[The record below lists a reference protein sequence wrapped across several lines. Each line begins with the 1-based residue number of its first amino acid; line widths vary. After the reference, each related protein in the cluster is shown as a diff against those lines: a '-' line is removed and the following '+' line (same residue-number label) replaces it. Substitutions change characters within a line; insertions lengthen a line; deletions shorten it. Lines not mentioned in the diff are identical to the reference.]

1 MKRKIILGLFLTIFT
16 IFLINSVSAIA
27 LDSDFKGGSKSAI
40 ITNGES
46 INFNVDFGSMHPP
59 MDISVILYDSSGNPI
74 YPFLDT
80 SIPDNTYANIY
91 TISQSIY
98 QTSGTFYIEVI
109 ATDSSN
115 TDSSNTD
122 SETLTLIVNPAPT
135 PPTNNPPVITS
146 TPTTEIDEE
155 EAYSYQVTATDA
167 DADTLTYSLTQK
179 PSWISINPSTG
190 LIFGT
195 APHVSSDT
203 NHQVKVKVYDGE
215 DYDTQTYTLRIK
227 NVIQPPTNNAPVII
241 SNSVTQVNEG
251 QSYTYDV
258 DATDL
263 DGDTLTYSLI
273 QKPYWLSINSNT
285 GLITG
290 TAPHVSSD
298 TNHQVKVKVY
308 DGEDYDIQ
316 TYTLKVKNDED
327 EDEEDN
333 DYPKKHTT
341 SGTISSYHRIDHFYE
356 RMILDQYDS
365 MTIGEARIISGLS
378 ESEEKQLSWFQ
389 KIINSIINFIKR
401 LFGLN

>member
-115 TDSSNTD
+115 TN

-215 DYDTQTYTLRIK
+215 DYD
-227 NVIQPPTNNAPVII
+227 
-241 SNSVTQVNEG
+241 
-251 QSYTYDV
+251 
-258 DATDL
+258 
-263 DGDTLTYSLI
+263 
-273 QKPYWLSINSNT
+273 
-285 GLITG
+285 
-290 TAPHVSSD
+290 
-298 TNHQVKVKVY
+298 
-308 DGEDYDIQ
+308 IQ

-341 SGTISSYHRIDHFYE
+341 SGTTSSYHRIDHFYE

-365 MTIGEARIISGLS
+365 MTIEEARTISELS
-378 ESEEKQLSWFQ
+378 KSEEEQLSWFQ
-389 KIINSIINFIKR
+389 KLISSIINFFKR